1 LTGKIDAPDKAI
13 AFPGLLRTPAGCVD
27 GFLDV
32 LKQTQMIRAW
42 LVKLGR

>member
-1 LTGKIDAPDKAI
+1 MIAPDKAI
-13 AFPGLLRTPAGCVD
+13 AFPGLLRTSARCVD

-32 LKQTQMIRAW
+32 LEQTQVIHAW